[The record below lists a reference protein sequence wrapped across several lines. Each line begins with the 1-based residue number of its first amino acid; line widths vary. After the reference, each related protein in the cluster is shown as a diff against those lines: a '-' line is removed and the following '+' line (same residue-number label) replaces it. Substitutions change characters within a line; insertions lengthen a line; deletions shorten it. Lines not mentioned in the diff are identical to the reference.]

1 MPCSS
6 QVTHVVWYNGMS
18 IFTCYSNEW
27 VIKILNWKPK
37 LKSNSNRPF
46 PSAVSFNT
54 FIIYNAYLHQ
64 ISYCHRIINS
74 ASNCCNNTLYMYFE
88 SQSPYHCPHIII
100 EIASLKI
107 LWLPSMSVK
116 FGRVS
121 TRRHVF
127 SFGINDCK
135 LSIFCLD
142 VQLLFRPIEASSL
155 EKSDDE
161 MN

>member
-1 MPCSS
+1 MNIS
-6 QVTHVVWYNGMS
+6 
-18 IFTCYSNEW
+18 TCYSNEW
-27 VIKILNWKPK
+27 VIKILNC
-37 LKSNSNRPF
+37 PF
-46 PSAVSFNT
+46 PSAVSSNI

-88 SQSPYHCPHIII
+88 SQSPYHCPHIIM

-127 SFGINDCK
+127 SFGINDYK

-142 VQLLFRPIEASSL
+142 VQLLLRPNEASSP
-155 EKSDDE
+155 EKSDDK

>member
-1 MPCSS
+1 M
-6 QVTHVVWYNGMS
+6 N
-18 IFTCYSNEW
+18 IFTCYSIEW
-27 VIKILNWKPK
+27 VIKI
-37 LKSNSNRPF
+37 SNCPF
-46 PSAVSFNT
+46 PSAVSSNI

-142 VQLLFRPIEASSL
+142 VPLLLRPNEASSL
-155 EKSDDE
+155 EKSDDK